1 MTIGPKGYEATQQ
14 RVSEI
19 MSRLRA
25 LNPQRTRAEP
35 MPTPSSQPMR
45 GKIGDGNAP
54 MNPFGPQTETRVN
67 RAPQGLASLIEA
79 AAVKAGIDPA
89 LFESLVQAES
99 DFNPRAVSRT
109 GAMGLSQLM
118 PGTAKSLGVS
128 DAFDP
133 VQNLNGGAK
142 YLAGLLKQFEG
153 DERKALAAYNA
164 GPGAVRRYDG
174 VPPFSETQNYVD
186 RIMTR
191 MGSLRGRR

>member
-1 MTIGPKGYEATQQ
+1 
-14 RVSEI
+14 
-19 MSRLRA
+19 
-25 LNPQRTRAEP
+25 
-35 MPTPSSQPMR
+35 MR